1 MKKTAFIL
9 LILISSQ
16 AICQAKSGLRFVM
29 EGGTSITTLKA
40 KSGSIYSNLSIS
52 GSPTVKIWD
61 NFQPSSNFGVFLGS
75 VGWQFN
81 PYLFLGLGTGL
92 KYYYDNSDGDL
103 PVFADLR
110 INFSNKKI
118 SPTLSLKGGYNLT
131 ENVFGDLSTG
141 ICYHI
146 LPKTS
151 LLLNLAITN
160 YRYEFS
166 IITESSSP
174 DPNRNLPYIPGKTEN
189 FVIRNFFLQFRTG
202 LIF

>member
-1 MKKTAFIL
+1 MKKIAFIL
-9 LILISSQ
+9 LLFIINQ
-16 AICQAKSGLRFVM
+16 AFGQVKTGIRFVM
-29 EGGTSITTLKA
+29 EGGTSILTLKA
-40 KSGSIYSNLSIS
+40 KAGSIYTNLTIS

-92 KYYYDNSDGDL
+92 KYYYDQSDGDL

-110 INFSNKKI
+110 INFLNKKI
-118 SPTLSLKGGYNLT
+118 SPTLSLKGGYNLAD
-131 ENVFGDLSTG
+131 NVFGDLSTG

-160 YRYEFS
+160 YRFDFT
-166 IITESSSP
+166 IITPSGYS
-174 DPNRNLPYIPGKTEN
+174 DKYPYKYDPGKTEN

>member
-16 AICQAKSGLRFVM
+16 AICQVKSGLRFVM
-29 EGGTSITTLKA
+29 EGGTSILTLKP
-40 KSGSIYSNLSIS
+40 KSGSIYSNLTIS

-61 NFQPSSNFGVFLGS
+61 NYKPSSNFGVILGS
-75 VGWQFN
+75 FGWQFN

-92 KYYYDNSDGDL
+92 KYYYDQSEGNL

-110 INFSNKKI
+110 INFLNKKV
-118 SPTLSLKGGYNLT
+118 SPTLALKGGYNLT
-131 ENVFGDLSTG
+131 ENIFGDLSAG
-141 ICYHI
+141 ICYRI
-146 LPKTS
+146 LPKTA

-160 YRYEFS
+160 YRYEFT
-166 IITESSSP
+166 IITPPHNPGPS
-174 DPNRNLPYIPGKTEN
+174 DPYPYTPEKTEN